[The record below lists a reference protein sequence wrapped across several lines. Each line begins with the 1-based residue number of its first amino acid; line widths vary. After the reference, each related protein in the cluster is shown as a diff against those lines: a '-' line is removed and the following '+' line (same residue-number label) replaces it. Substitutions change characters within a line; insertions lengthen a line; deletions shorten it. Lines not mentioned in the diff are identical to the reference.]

1 MKERKHLLLN
11 LVAERRKQ
19 ARLLEKKGRQLIW
32 TSVILLAI
40 IILYLLYGSV
50 RIFTLQADLKEL
62 ETRAETYAPILSQA
76 QALKKEINSLIPRLN
91 YIQDLRQNIYLWQ
104 GLSLEILRLL
114 PPDAWLNSLSFSP
127 SQGDVLQISISGNA
141 LSYKSVGEFIL
152 KLQGTG
158 HYKEITLESAGLSK
172 IEEREVVQF
181 QIKIQLPL
189 PKSEV
194 TNTTKG
200 EVR

>member
-127 SQGDVLQISISGNA
+127 SQEDVLQISISGNA

>member
-62 ETRAETYAPILSQA
+62 ETRAEIYAPILSQA

-127 SQGDVLQISISGNA
+127 SQEDVLQISISGNA